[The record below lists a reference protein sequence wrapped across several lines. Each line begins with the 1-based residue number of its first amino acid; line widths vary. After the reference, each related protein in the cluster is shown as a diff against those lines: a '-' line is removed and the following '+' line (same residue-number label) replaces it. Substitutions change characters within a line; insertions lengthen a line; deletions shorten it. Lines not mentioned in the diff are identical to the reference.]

1 MGVPQRG
8 KRNVISTVYTHLVCR
23 AINNCIS
30 NGALSYL
37 GWDVIFVFIVLLWAA
52 GGVPSI
58 ETVSHKD
65 LKKVQINIIRE
76 SDG

>member
-1 MGVPQRG
+1 M
-8 KRNVISTVYTHLVCR
+8 
-23 AINNCIS
+23 
-30 NGALSYL
+30 
-37 GWDVIFVFIVLLWAA
+37 FIVLLWAA